1 MNVEYELLHLT
12 YEGQPLEVNVEY
24 AIHSK
29 LEALWNNG
37 KYPKETQHIN
47 AGYSIWTFVHSLSA
61 TCPRTSHR

>member
-37 KYPKETQHIN
+37 K
-47 AGYSIWTFVHSLSA
+47 
-61 TCPRTSHR
+61 